1 MQTFM
6 LGMISM
12 GFAVAA
18 LFFLRFWRSSRD
30 RLFLFFAVAFGL
42 ESANRALY
50 AWNGARTEEV
60 TLYFSLRLLA
70 FVLILWAIVDKNMV
84 RRR

>member
-1 MQTFM
+1 MQMFM

-30 RLFLFFAVAFGL
+30 RLFLYFAVAFGL
-42 ESANRALY
+42 EAANRAAY
-50 AWNGARTEEV
+50 AWNGAHSEEL

-70 FVLILWAIVDKNMV
+70 FSLILWAIIDKNWI